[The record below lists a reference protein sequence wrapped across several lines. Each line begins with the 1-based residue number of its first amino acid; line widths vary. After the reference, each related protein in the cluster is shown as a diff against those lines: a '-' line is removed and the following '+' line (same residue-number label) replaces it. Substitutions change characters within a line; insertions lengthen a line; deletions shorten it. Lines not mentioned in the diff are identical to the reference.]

1 MSMIDRETFFD
12 YASGNPF
19 FKIDLKDIEYLGNPS
34 ASYFVVNDLVEM
46 IRDTKDLIKELFGC
60 NSDDEIIFTSGASES
75 NSLALQEPFECSI
88 YNHASIKENPNRVD
102 YSPYKAV
109 TLIDSE
115 LGKIHDIQ
123 NASHVDVTQAVDLFI
138 NKDYSFKDLKANTLS
153 FSGYKIGALQGIGV
167 LIVKKD
173 YFKKLKP
180 LIHGKQQSGLRGGT
194 LNTLGILSLKKAL
207 EFRKINKPIYCL
219 MSTYII
225 PYTIMS
231 KFRRYGVEIVDYEK
245 TNIALLN
252 FTNCELTKNYDIES
266 LMHIFEI
273 FGVVCGIGS
282 ACNGNNKSEV
292 YTKTFGENYKIIR
305 FSIDRYE
312 NSGSEVYKALNKIL
326 RFLEG
331 EDKANGK

>member
-1 MSMIDRETFFD
+1 MKIMNKETFFD

-19 FKIDLKDIEYLGNPS
+19 FKIDLKDIECLGNPS
-34 ASYFVVNDLVEM
+34 ASYFAVSDLVGM
-46 IRDTKDLIKELFGC
+46 IRDTKELIKELFGC
-60 NSDDEIIFTSGASES
+60 DSEDEIIFTSGASES

-88 YNHASIKENPNRVD
+88 YNHASIKENPNRID

-115 LGKIHDIQ
+115 LGKIHDIH
-123 NASHVDVTQAVDLFI
+123 NATHVDVTQAVDLFI
-138 NKDYSFKDLKANTLS
+138 NKNYSFKDLKANTLS

-167 LIVKKD
+167 LIVKRD

-180 LIHGKQQSGLRGGT
+180 IIYGKQQNGLRGGT

-207 EFRKINKPIYCL
+207 EFRKTHKPKMTTDNVLQYEL
-219 MSTYII
+219 RQ
-225 PYTIMS
+225 
-231 KFRRYGVEIVDYEK
+231 KFKEYGVETIDYK
-245 TNIALLN
+245 RTNIALLD
-252 FTNCELTKNYDIES
+252 FTNCELTKNYDVES

-273 FGVVCGIGS
+273 LGVIVGIGS

-292 YTKTFGENYKIIR
+292 YTKAFGDNYKIIR

-312 NSGSEVYKALNKIL
+312 NDGKDVYKALQKIL
-326 RFLEG
+326 DFLER
-331 EDKANGK
+331 EKQTNGK

>member
-1 MSMIDRETFFD
+1 MNRETFFD

-19 FKIDLKDIEYLGNPS
+19 FKIDLKEIENLGNPS
-34 ASYFVVNDLVEM
+34 ASYFSVNGLVEM
-46 IRDTKDLIKELFGC
+46 IRDTKELIKELFNC

-109 TLIDSE
+109 TLVDSE
-115 LGKIHDIQ
+115 LGKVHDIH
-123 NASHVDVTQAVDLFI
+123 NASHIDVTQAVDLFI

-167 LIVKKD
+167 LIIKKD

-180 LIHGKQQSGLRGGT
+180 LIYGKQQNGLRGGT

-207 EFRKINKPIYCL
+207 EFRKTNKP
-219 MSTYII
+219 TYFMQNYVI
-225 PYTIMS
+225 PYTFMS
-231 KFRRYGVEIVDYEK
+231 KLEDYGVEIVDYEK

-252 FTNCELTKNYDIES
+252 FTNCEITKNYDTES

-273 FGVVCGIGS
+273 LGVIVGIGS

-292 YTKTFGENYKIIR
+292 YAKTFGENYKIIR

-312 NSGSEVYKALNKIL
+312 NYGKEVYKALQTIL
-326 RFLEG
+326 DFLER
-331 EDKANGK
+331 EKQTNGK

>member
-1 MSMIDRETFFD
+1 MMINRETFFD

-19 FKIDLKDIEYLGNPS
+19 FKIDLKDIECLGNPS
-34 ASYFVVNDLVEM
+34 ASYFAVNDLVEM
-46 IRDTKDLIKELFGC
+46 IRDTKDLIRELFGC

-88 YNHASIKENPNRVD
+88 YNHASIKENPHRVD

-109 TLIDSE
+109 TLVDSE
-115 LGKIHDIQ
+115 LGKIHDVHD
-123 NASHVDVTQAVDLFI
+123 ASHIDVTQAVDLFI

-167 LIVKKD
+167 LIIKKD

-180 LIHGKQQSGLRGGT
+180 LIYGKQQNGLRGGT
-194 LNTLGILSLKKAL
+194 LNTLGILSLKRAL
-207 EFRKINKPIYCL
+207 ESRKTSSP
-219 MSTYII
+219 TYFLQKYVI
-225 PYTIMS
+225 PYTSMS
-231 KFRRYGVEIVDYEK
+231 KLKDYGVEIVDYEK

-252 FTNCELTKNYDIES
+252 FTNCKLVKNYDVES

-273 FGVVCGIGS
+273 FGIICGIGS

-292 YTKTFGENYKIIR
+292 YTKEFGENYKIIR

-331 EDKANGK
+331 EDKTNGK

>member
-1 MSMIDRETFFD
+1 MMINRETFFD

-19 FKIDLKDIEYLGNPS
+19 FKIDLKDTECLGNPS
-34 ASYFVVNDLVEM
+34 ASYFAVNDLVEM
-46 IRDTKDLIKELFGC
+46 IRDTKDLIRELFGC

-88 YNHASIKENPNRVD
+88 YNHASIKENPHRVD

-109 TLIDSE
+109 TLVDSE
-115 LGKIHDIQ
+115 LGKIHDIH
-123 NASHVDVTQAVDLFI
+123 NASHIDVTQAVDLFV

-173 YFKKLKP
+173 YFKELKP
-180 LIHGKQQSGLRGGT
+180 LIYGKQQNGLRGGT
-194 LNTLGILSLKKAL
+194 LNTLGILSLKRAL
-207 EFRKINKPIYCL
+207 EFRKTNSP
-219 MSTYII
+219 TYFLQKYVI
-225 PYTIMS
+225 PYTSMS
-231 KFRRYGVEIVDYEK
+231 KLKDYGVEIVDHEK

-252 FTNCELTKNYDIES
+252 FTNCKLVKNYDVES

-273 FGVVCGIGS
+273 FGIICGIGS

-292 YTKTFGENYKIIR
+292 YTKEFGENYKIIR

-326 RFLEG
+326 DFLEK
-331 EDKANGK
+331 EDKTNGK

>member
-1 MSMIDRETFFD
+1 MNRETFFD

-19 FKIDLKDIEYLGNPS
+19 FKINLKEIEDLGNPS
-34 ASYFVVNDLVEM
+34 ASYFAVNNLVEM
-46 IRDTKDLIKELFGC
+46 IRDTKELIKELFDC
-60 NSDDEIIFTSGASES
+60 DNEDEIIFTSGASES

-88 YNHASIKENPNRVD
+88 YNHASIKENPNRID

-115 LGKIHDIQ
+115 LGKVHDIH
-123 NASHVDVTQAVDLFI
+123 NASHIDVTQAVDLFI
-138 NKDYSFKDLKANTLS
+138 NKDYSFKNLKANTLS

-167 LIVKKD
+167 LIIKKD

-180 LIHGKQQSGLRGGT
+180 IIYGKQQNGLRGGT

-207 EFRKINKPIYCL
+207 EFRKTHNYNYFTPD
-219 MSTYII
+219 SVI
-225 PYTIMS
+225 PLLFVS
-231 KFRRYGVEIVDYEK
+231 KFKKYGVEIIDEPI

-252 FTNCELTKNYDIES
+252 FTNCGITKNYDTES

-273 FGVVCGIGS
+273 LGVIVGIGS

-292 YTKTFGENYKIIR
+292 YTKTFGDNYKIIR

-312 NSGSEVYKALNKIL
+312 NNGKEVYKALQTIL
-326 RFLEG
+326 DFLEK
-331 EDKANGK
+331 EKQTDGK

>member
-1 MSMIDRETFFD
+1 MMINRENFFD

-19 FKIDLKDIEYLGNPS
+19 FKIDLKDIECLGNPS
-34 ASYFVVNDLVEM
+34 ASYFAVNDLVEM

-60 NSDDEIIFTSGASES
+60 NNDDEIIFTSGASES

-88 YNHASIKENPNRVD
+88 YNHASIKENPHRVN

-109 TLIDSE
+109 TLVDSE
-115 LGKIHDIQ
+115 LGKMHDIHD
-123 NASHVDVTQAVDLFI
+123 ASHIDVTQAVDLFI

-180 LIHGKQQSGLRGGT
+180 LIYGKQQNGLRGGT
-194 LNTLGILSLKKAL
+194 LNTLGILSLKRAL
-207 EFRKINKPIYCL
+207 EFRKKYNP
-219 MSTYII
+219 TYFMREYVI
-225 PYTIMS
+225 PYTSMA
-231 KFRRYGVEIVDYEK
+231 KFKDYGVEIVDYEK

-252 FTNCELTKNYDIES
+252 FTNCELVKNYDVES
-266 LMHIFEI
+266 LMHIFEL
-273 FGVVCGIGS
+273 FGVICGIGS
-282 ACNGNNKSEV
+282 ACNGNDKSEV
-292 YTKTFGENYKIIR
+292 YTKEFGENYKIIR

-326 RFLEG
+326 KFLEG
-331 EDKANGK
+331 EDKTNGK